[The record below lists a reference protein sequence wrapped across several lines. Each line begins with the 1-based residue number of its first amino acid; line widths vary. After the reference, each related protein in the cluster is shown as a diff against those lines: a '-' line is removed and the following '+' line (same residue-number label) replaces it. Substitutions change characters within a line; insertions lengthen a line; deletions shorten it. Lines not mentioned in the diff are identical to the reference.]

1 MAYVGG
7 EKGAYIE
14 ELMNKS
20 NDEFDKG
27 NLDKSISLLE
37 QAWDELPNNKVEYD
51 ESFLIVW
58 GILDIAIIL
67 KDIKRMKK
75 WVDKIFIADPE
86 RGDTGERELWAGK
99 VAYEIGE
106 FSKAKEYFDIAF
118 KKSRGRC
125 FGPKDSEYLKFYKS
139 EEQNQKA

>member
-1 MAYVGG
+1 MAYVSG

-58 GILDIAIIL
+58 GILDIAIII

-106 FSKAKEYFDIAF
+106 LSKAKEYFNVVF

-139 EEQNQKA
+139 DEQTP

>member
-1 MAYVGG
+1 MAYVSG

-58 GILDIAIIL
+58 GILDIAIII

-106 FSKAKEYFDIAF
+106 LSKAKEYFNVVF

-139 EEQNQKA
+139 DEQNPKA

>member
-1 MAYVGG
+1 MAYVSG

-106 FSKAKEYFDIAF
+106 LSKAKEYFNVVF

-125 FGPKDSEYLKFYKS
+125 
-139 EEQNQKA
+139 